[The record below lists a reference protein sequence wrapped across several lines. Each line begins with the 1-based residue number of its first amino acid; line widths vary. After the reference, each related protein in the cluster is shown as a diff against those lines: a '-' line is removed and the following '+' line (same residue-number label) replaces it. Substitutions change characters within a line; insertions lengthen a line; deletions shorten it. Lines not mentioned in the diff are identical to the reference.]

1 MDISIEKPKKKQQKR
16 RRQRSNSKIVEKVSD
31 EDFVV
36 PELNE
41 YEKINR
47 YNYNVKQL
55 KAICKHYKLKISG
68 NKNELKKRILNY
80 MINSIHAITIQK
92 ILRGFIVRT
101 YIKLHGP
108 GLFDRN
114 KCVNS
119 TDFLSLEDLIEIPF
133 EQFYSFRDND
143 GFLYGFDICSIYN
156 LYKTNK
162 ENTNN
167 PYNRK
172 KFPDNTLNNLKKI
185 YKYGK
190 LLGFKTNI
198 KIEYDEPQQHLS
210 NEEQLNARFLT
221 LFQTINEMGFYADH
235 NWLLSLSLGRKI
247 RFIRELYDIW
257 IYRANLTN
265 EIRTQICNTTLFHG
279 INLFIL
285 NTSTNLGISQ
295 MIYNII
301 NKLVTSSP
309 EQNNRW
315 LGASYALTALTLVS
329 QDAAEALPWLYES
342 VL

>member
-1 MDISIEKPKKKQQKR
+1 MEISIEKPKKKQQKR

-41 YEKINR
+41 YEKLNK

-55 KAICKHYKLKISG
+55 KSICKHYKLRISG
-68 NKNELKKRILNY
+68 NKDELKKRILNY
-80 MINSIHAITIQK
+80 MVNSIQAITIQK
-92 ILRGFIVRT
+92 IMRGFIVRK
-101 YIKLHGP
+101 YMKLHGD
-108 GLFDRN
+108 GLFNRE

-119 TDFLSLEDLIEIPF
+119 TDFLSLEELTEIPF

-162 ENTNN
+162 EDTSN

-172 KFPDNTLNNLKKI
+172 KFPEDTLNNLKKI

-198 KIEYDEPQQHLS
+198 KIDYEEAQQ
-210 NEEQLNARFLT
+210 NMTTEQQINSQIFS
-221 LFQTINEMGFYADH
+221 LFQTINDLGFYSDH
-235 NWLLSLSLGRKI
+235 HWLLSLSLGRKI

-257 IYRANLTN
+257 MYRANLTN
-265 EIRTQICNTTLFHG
+265 EVRSQICNTNVFNG
-279 INLFIL
+279 ISSFIL
-285 NTSTNLGISQ
+285 NSTNNLGVLHL
-295 MIYNII
+295 IYGII
-301 NKLVTSSP
+301 HKLVTSSP
-309 EQNNRW
+309 ERNNRW
-315 LGASYALTALTLVS
+315 LGASYVLTALTLVS
-329 QDAAEALPWLYES
+329 EDAAQGLPWLYQS
-342 VL
+342 VM

>member
-1 MDISIEKPKKKQQKR
+1 MDISIEKPKKKQQR
-16 RRQRSNSKIVEKVSD
+16 RGRQRSNSKIVEKVSD

-92 ILRGFIVRT
+92 MLRGFIVRT
-101 YIKLHGP
+101 YMKLHGP

-119 TDFLSLEDLIEIPF
+119 TDFLSLEDLSGIPF

-143 GFLYGFDICSIYN
+143 DFLYGFDICSIYN

-172 KFPDNTLNNLKKI
+172 NFPDNTLNNLKKI

-190 LLGFKTNI
+190 LLGFKTNV
-198 KIEYDEPQQHLS
+198 KIEYDEPQQQLS
-210 NEEQLNARFLT
+210 TEEQLNARFLT
-221 LFQTINEMGFYADH
+221 LFQTINEMGFYSDH

-265 EIRTQICNTTLFHG
+265 EIRTQICNTSLFNG

-342 VL
+342 VI